1 MMGDTRTFTIEELT
15 SNDDDSNHV
24 SIGFVG
30 VISDRMMDAR
40 RRRIATEF
48 GERISQTLDILAREI
63 VGGRFGGD
71 EP

>member
-1 MMGDTRTFTIEELT
+1 MGDTRTFTIEELM
-15 SNDDDSNHV
+15 SNDDDHV